1 MKKKGIIFWLCLIIF
16 FSFNFV
22 LGQGL
27 PLIAKNLEIAD
38 REVKVGDIVSQTK
51 DGIFRS
57 STPYDEK
64 MVGVIGE
71 NPVLVFGKATTT
83 TFPVVTAGET
93 LVRASNLNGQIKKGD
108 FLTSSSKPGLAQKAT
123 QSGFVLGKALED
135 FDKDEGLVL
144 AEINIQYQY
153 FPSGK
158 VSPKNVL
165 ENILSQMGRPE
176 NFPQVLRYIFALLVG
191 GGSFFAGFF
200 SFGRALSRGVE
211 AIGRN
216 PMAKRSIQLAMF
228 LNLTGIAL
236 LTLAGLGLAFF
247 VIIY

>member
-1 MKKKGIIFWLCLIIF
+1 M
-16 FSFNFV
+16 
-22 LGQGL
+22 
-27 PLIAKNLEIAD
+27 IAKNLEVAD

-64 MVGVIGE
+64 MLGVIGE

-123 QSGFVLGKALED
+123 QSGFVVGKALED